1 MSRKN
6 TARTAQSTYAT
17 QYESEGRRWCESHK
31 APTLYDAE
39 LHGISQ
45 ARTRNIR
52 VIVTLP
58 LAPEV

>member
-1 MSRKN
+1 MARKSN
-6 TARTAQSTYAT
+6 NRTPLSTYAT

-39 LHGISQ
+39 LHGATQ
-45 ARTRNIR
+45 ARTRNLR

-58 LAPEV
+58 LAQE